1 MICRFFLLL
10 LLSLSLRCNTRSE
23 VSRRC
28 TSLLLFSSPFLS
40 VFCIS
45 HPARYLYNFLGISEY
60 LQWSAFSKLST
71 VKCIFEGMLCT
82 DKSLCVH
89 SAQVLEKEERGFSM
103 YTGGGGGRT
112 HCLLHLINYIF
123 SFSSKC
129 PHVGPQC
136 NSQNLFKKKKMQFEV
151 QRHRKETH
159 R

>member
-1 MICRFFLLL
+1 MGTHCISTKGNDMSFFFFCL

-28 TSLLLFSSPFLS
+28 TFVASPFSSPFLS

-71 VKCIFEGMLCT
+71 VKCLFEGMLCT

-103 YTGGGGGRT
+103 YTGGTGT
-112 HCLLHLINYIF
+112 DTLF
-123 SFSSKC
+123 ASFDK
-129 PHVGPQC
+129 
-136 NSQNLFKKKKMQFEV
+136 LYF
-151 QRHRKETH
+151 
-159 R
+159 